1 MQNEILRE
9 LIADASATLD
19 AITDDSWPQVLDSL
33 AEGVSLERAEQL
45 IDARL
50 VPLQRELQVDLST
63 VSH

>member
-1 MQNEILRE
+1 
-9 LIADASATLD
+9 
-19 AITDDSWPQVLDSL
+19 VLDTL
-33 AEGVSLERAEQL
+33 AEGISLERAEEL